1 MFERPHHQRVARI
14 LQALDG
20 AALARH
26 GCLFGG
32 GTAVALR
39 FGEYRESVD
48 IDLLVSNHD
57 GYRALRELLVGPA
70 GLGAIL
76 TLSTG
81 VTQARELR
89 ADQYGL
95 RTLLVVDGA
104 EVKLEI
110 IHEARI
116 ALEDPVPADQIC
128 GIPTLTTLDM
138 ATSKLLANSD
148 RWADDGTFSRDV
160 IDLAMIRPSAKLLQ
174 AAIAKAAGAYGT
186 SVVAHLELAIDRLGT
201 REHRLARCLQALRVS
216 TPPAV
221 VWARVKALRRRT

>member
-1 MFERPHHQRVARI
+1 M
-14 LQALDG
+14 
-20 AALARH
+20 
-26 GCLFGG
+26 
-32 GTAVALR
+32 ALR

-48 IDLLVSNHD
+48 IDLLVSDHD
-57 GYRALRELLVGPA
+57 GYRALRELLVGPG

-76 TLSTG
+76 TPSTG

-116 ALEDPVPADQIC
+116 ALEDPLSADLIC

-174 AAIAKAAGAYGT
+174 AAIAKAAGAYGA
-186 SVVAHLELAIDRLGT
+186 SVLTHLDLAIERLGA
-201 REHRLARCLQALRVS
+201 REHRLARCLQALDVS
-216 TPPAV
+216 TPAAV